1 MARPSSAR
9 SGSRPDGGPPLHAVT
24 GAPAIRSTPVRH
36 PWRAVAGVVVILAV
50 ALFMIDAGDRS
61 AYDWAA
67 FAEYLF
73 DPRIVQAAG
82 ITLLLTI
89 LSMAIAIALGV
100 LLAVM
105 RQSPNPILRW
115 ASAVFIWIFRGTP
128 VYVQLVF
135 WGLLSTIYKS
145 IAVGIPFLKP
155 WLVIESIDLLDV
167 FWIAVIGLALN
178 EAAYMA
184 EIVRAG
190 LLSVD
195 VGQKEASTALG
206 LTDPQMMRKIVLP
219 QAMRVII
226 PPTGNE
232 VISMLKTT
240 SLVTAVP
247 FSLDLYTRSRDISA
261 ETLNPIP
268 LLLVASVWYLA
279 FTSILMVGQHFLERR
294 YARGFDRRGGGA
306 PSDGADSAGVLLGE
320 TGLPDA
326 AAATTSTEGAG
337 R

>member
-1 MARPSSAR
+1 MTTNSVTQPVLPDRAQNNGP
-9 SGSRPDGGPPLHAVT
+9 SRPT
-24 GAPAIRSTPVRH
+24 QAIRLKH
-36 PWRAVAGVVVILAV
+36 PWRNTVAVFLIIGLV
-50 ALFMIDAGDRS
+50 LFVLDASQRP
-61 AYDWAA
+61 AYDWSA
-67 FAEYLF
+67 FGTYLF

-82 ITLLLTI
+82 VTLQLTVY
-89 LSMAIAIALGV
+89 SMVLAV
-100 LLAVM
+100 LLGILLAIM
-105 RQSPNPILRW
+105 RQSPNPIFRSVSL
-115 ASAVFIWIFRGTP
+115 VFIWLFRGTP

-135 WGLLSTIYKS
+135 WGLLSTIYRS
-145 IAVGIPFLKP
+145 IDVGIPFTTP
-155 WLVIESIDLLDV
+155 WVQIETVDVVSV
-167 FWIAVIGLALN
+167 FWIAVFGLALN

-195 VGQKEASTALG
+195 NGQTEAATALG
-206 LTDPQMMRKIVLP
+206 LTWGKTMRKIVIP

-268 LLLVASVWYLA
+268 LLLVASVWYLL
-279 FTSILMVGQHFLERR
+279 FTSLLMVGQYFLERR
-294 YARGFDRRGGGA
+294 FARGYDQRSAPRAVASKRNDSPDSPAAPVAVQSRREKEE
-306 PSDGADSAGVLLGE
+306 S
-320 TGLPDA
+320 
-326 AAATTSTEGAG
+326 
-337 R
+337 